1 MVIIL
6 LCPSSPD
13 PYFMKLRTTF
23 FFLIM
28 LNAPLF
34 AQPERTDV
42 IIMKNGD
49 RITCEITGV
58 KYGTLY
64 ARLDYVDG
72 IVEIDW
78 SKVAK
83 VESNRLFII
92 KTEDGSVHE
101 GRSHLPNRA
110 LVTNQESTSPSSGR
124 RRSRC
129 QPPTSRVSVS
139 AGLSAVDRSSRDR
152 RLVNSHAESGKK
164 DLDVQPKDVSGMV
177 KRPRLNSG

>member
-1 MVIIL
+1 
-6 LCPSSPD
+6 
-13 PYFMKLRTTF
+13 MKLRTTF
-23 FFLIM
+23 IFLMMM
-28 LNAPLF
+28 LNVPLL

-72 IVEIDW
+72 IIEIDW

-83 VESNRLFII
+83 VESHRLFIV

-101 GRSHLPNRA
+101 GKISPAEPGSGNESRIN
-110 LVTNQESTSPSSGR
+110 VTIEP
-124 RRSRC
+124 
-129 QPPTSRVSVS
+129 
-139 AGLSAVDRSSRDR
+139 A
-152 RLVNSHAESGKK
+152 KK
-164 DLDVQPKDVSGMV
+164 K
-177 KRPRLNSG
+177 K